1 MHTTERHRFYPMASR
16 VTVLAHFFGVMAIIL
31 MFVWLLHYRGGID
44 LDSDS
49 SDRVFSMYTHFSC
62 SLGLYLWLEKHLPQL
77 TTIMGYRMVPA
88 ERKIQKLFH
97 MVMHLI
103 AISLGIVGIY
113 AAFKYHDKVGLTDM
127 YSLHSWIGLG
137 TFIFFGLQWLFG
149 FFTFWLPQSSVATR
163 ETMLPWHIFSGRA
176 LLYMSICAALTG
188 LMQKATF
195 MQLQH
200 GNESRLMNFTGLF
213 TLLFGLAV
221 DLSLSLAF

>member
-1 MHTTERHRFYPMASR
+1 MHTTERHRFRPMASR

-49 SDRVFSMYTHFSC
+49 SDRVFNVHPFLMLF
-62 SLGLYLWLEKHLPQL
+62 GFIFMAGEA
-77 TTIMGYRMVPA
+77 IMGYRMVPA